1 MTISSWLSL
10 LYYSE
15 HLYILTF
22 SKQSI
27 IHKNKDRNIKSSL
40 SMRFVNLL
48 TFNYFSTIFKAE
60 SANINILQ
68 IQHQTKSTLF
78 QLSWIFSF
86 PLLNTI
92 IKRLIKRTLLS
103 SSILLFLCYKH
114 ENDTVRLFVPSC
126 TPSKC
131 KIKNRSPTRCSL
143 RNIQVLSSNGS
154 IVCSTLI
161 YFCSASLLP
170 PFFHKIISFAP
181 L

>member
-15 HLYILTF
+15 HLHILTF

-40 SMRFVNLL
+40 SMRFVNLF

-92 IKRLIKRTLLS
+92 IKDSWKEHCS
-103 SSILLFLCYKH
+103 PVLFLFSCAT
-114 ENDTVRLFVPSC
+114 NMRTIQFVFLFLLALLASARSKIEVQLDAPYVTSKFSPLMEASYVLPS
-126 TPSKC
+126 
-131 KIKNRSPTRCSL
+131 
-143 RNIQVLSSNGS
+143 NI
-154 IVCSTLI
+154 
-161 YFCSASLLP
+161 SALLP
-170 PFFHKIISFAP
+170 CYHHFSIK
-181 L
+181 